1 MTSSQD
7 KKLRLVI
14 RLESGCLGPTGIDL
28 IDDFCSVAQKELGS
42 LYSDSI
48 HCDIV
53 PRHDKALPEMG
64 YYINGKRLDSE
75 KATKYLKLFDIDLAD
90 IETSIE
96 DKLAGLIN
104 VYLGY

>member
-7 KKLRLVI
+7 KKLTLVI
-14 RLESGCLGPTGIDL
+14 RLESGCLGPTGADL
-28 IDDFCSVAQKELGS
+28 IDDFCSVAQKKFDS
-42 LYSDSI
+42 LDSDFI
-48 HCDIV
+48 HRKVV

-64 YYINGKRLDSE
+64 YYINDKRLDSE
-75 KATKYLKLFDIDLAD
+75 KATKYLKLFDLDLAD

>member
-7 KKLRLVI
+7 KKLTLVI
-14 RLESGCLGPTGIDL
+14 RLESDCLGPTGDDL
-28 IDDFCSVAQKELGS
+28 IDDFCILAQKELGS
-42 LYSDSI
+42 LYTDSI
-48 HCDIV
+48 HCDIM

-64 YYINGKRLDSE
+64 YYINNKRLDSE
-75 KATKYLKLFDIDLAD
+75 KATKYLKLLGHDLAD
-90 IETSIE
+90 IETSLE